1 MDNLVIKQWL
11 QKIYLSIVTALHICE
26 SIQKLQQI
34 DCTREAITTQ
44 KTTTLLTII
53 SYQQQFH

>member
-34 DCTREAITTQ
+34 DCTRETIPTQ
-44 KTTTLLTII
+44 VTTTLLTIV
-53 SYQQQFH
+53 SYQQQLN